1 LIVLIKECIV
11 HSSFL
16 LLFTY
21 AALKETTRELI
32 LINED
37 VRLTKHYS

>member
-1 LIVLIKECIV
+1 MV
-11 HSSFL
+11 HPSFL

-21 AALKETTRELI
+21 AALKKTTRELI

-37 VRLTKHYS
+37 VRLTKLFS